1 MSWPAKI
8 LIAVCFAGMQVPM
21 TALADKADSA
31 SNPGQKV
38 YKESCKSCHGGGI
51 GGWFSGAPKTGD
63 KKVWAALIA
72 KGVPALLES
81 SLNGI
86 GDMQPRGGCETCSD
100 DDIAAAVEY
109 MVSQSR

>member
-1 MSWPAKI
+1 MSLSERI
-8 LIAVCFAGMQVPM
+8 LITVFLAGMQVSM
-21 TALADKADSA
+21 TALADKADSV
-31 SNPGQKV
+31 SNPGPGV

-63 KKVWAALIA
+63 KKVWAPLIA

-86 GDMQPRGGCETCSD
+86 GDMKPRGGCETCSD
-100 DDIAAAVEY
+100 DDIAAAVKY
-109 MVSQSR
+109 MVSQSQ